1 MSAKDEELI
10 SKIHASCKHF
20 QSLLSGKTIETTTR
34 LAAGLAIRASGEHF
48 RLSMLLS
55 SCRVVMDR
63 MRASDTFRALSSR
76 EGDHAID
83 VAEEMLVDQLTAL
96 CGMSTPTSQTT
107 IACSQCDAAAIQDMI
122 RAETAVVMGQVDAL
136 LGYIDRECLWEAWA
150 LRPVFAGEALKAL
163 FGSLPI
169 TGGVIFK
176 EVT

>member
-55 SCRVVMDR
+55 SCRVAMGR

-83 VAEEMLVDQLTAL
+83 VAEMLVDQLTAL
-96 CGMSTPTSQTT
+96 CDMSTPTSQTT
-107 IACSQCDAAAIQDMI
+107 IACSESDAAAIQDMI
-122 RAETAVVMGQVDAL
+122 RAETAVVMGQMDAL
-136 LGYIDRECLWEAWA
+136 LEYIDRECLWEAWA